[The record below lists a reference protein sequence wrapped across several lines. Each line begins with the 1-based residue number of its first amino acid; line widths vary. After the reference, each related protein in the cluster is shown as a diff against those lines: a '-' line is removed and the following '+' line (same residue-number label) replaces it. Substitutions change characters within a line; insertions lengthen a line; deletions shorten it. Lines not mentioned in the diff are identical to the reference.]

1 MQKDKKGR
9 RMPRPHTPS
18 RIRIIPVGH
27 RTLTIKEDNAILPD
41 SVSFV
46 KENKFRRKDYKLMT
60 DRLKELLAFLLFDLA
75 RHEQSPVLVST
86 AWMAAHPIGGAD
98 A

>member
-1 MQKDKKGR
+1 
-9 RMPRPHTPS
+9 
-18 RIRIIPVGH
+18 
-27 RTLTIKEDNAILPD
+27 
-41 SVSFV
+41 
-46 KENKFRRKDYKLMT
+46 MT